1 MRATLVWSGSHK
13 AHTALTACLPPLVC
27 LAQAYMNFRYKS
39 TEGWSIGNVLLDFTG
54 GSFSLLQMFLQS
66 YNNGESLR
74 GLWAERGGWTAFR
87 RPSPSLQPQIPNP
100 SQPPKTLPEGCIAK

>member
-66 YNNGESLR
+66 YNNGESEGCGQEEGGRLPSGDPPPACSLR
-74 GLWAERGGWTAFR
+74 FQTH
-87 RPSPSLQPQIPNP
+87 PSPLRL
-100 SQPPKTLPEGCIAK
+100 SQRVV